1 MITVKRFTST
11 WCQPCKQLAPLFE
24 QLRSEYPNVSFQT
37 IDVDMDG
44 DTTMSYGITSVPTV
58 IIESNGQVVLRS
70 AGVQPKSTYTNI
82 IKSLN

>member
-37 IDVDMDG
+37 IAQI
-44 DTTMSYGITSVPTV
+44 SF
-58 IIESNGQVVLRS
+58 NK
-70 AGVQPKSTYTNI
+70 PKSDGVGAVCRGEQKTAYGYI
-82 IKSLN
+82 WKFK